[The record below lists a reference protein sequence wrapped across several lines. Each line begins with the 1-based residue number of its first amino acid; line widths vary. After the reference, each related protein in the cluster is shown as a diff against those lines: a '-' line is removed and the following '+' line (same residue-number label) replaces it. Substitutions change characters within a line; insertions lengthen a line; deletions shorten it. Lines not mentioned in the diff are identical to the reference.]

1 MLFFLPS
8 HGLGKKV
15 MLTAVPNPT
24 EDRLA
29 FTGVIVPVLI
39 ETSSLHL
46 VMANASEV
54 LAWKALKNI

>member
-1 MLFFLPS
+1 
-8 HGLGKKV
+8 